1 MPSYFERFIINF
13 VALGREEFM
22 HTISTAAELDYA
34 INSIET
40 LLNGKDGEFVLE
52 AIKQYKE
59 QKDLDQDTLLKL
71 KQVLSF

>member
-1 MPSYFERFIINF
+1 
-13 VALGREEFM
+13 M